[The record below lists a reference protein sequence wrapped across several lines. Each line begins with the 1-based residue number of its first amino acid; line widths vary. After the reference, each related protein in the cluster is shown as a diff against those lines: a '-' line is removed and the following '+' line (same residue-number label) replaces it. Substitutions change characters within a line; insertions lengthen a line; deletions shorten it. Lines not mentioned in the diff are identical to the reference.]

1 MSRKENDHMLP
12 VHSLDAHSLHVNILP
27 LDHTNP
33 YDFKREHRHSY
44 FEIMFIENGGG
55 NQLID
60 FVNYPVKENSCYIIC
75 PQQVHLMNRKNS
87 SGTLLQ
93 FTEER
98 ISSPELSAALKQHSY
113 TEGASIIFE
122 QQAESI
128 SEFQSLINFL
138 KNHALENSK
147 SSALFMT
154 HLLQSIIALML
165 LKRSSAPALAIE
177 EDKKVLLDFYQI
189 LDLRFSENLGVKD
202 YASLLFISEKKLASI
217 TKKYAGLT
225 PLQVIHD
232 RIILEAKR
240 MLLFEDSSH
249 KEIAFHLGFDS
260 PATFSAFIKNKTGHS
275 PSELSK
281 QLAEIHK

>member
-1 MSRKENDHMLP
+1 MLP

-98 ISSPELSAALKQHSY
+98 SS
-113 TEGASIIFE
+113 T
-122 QQAESI
+122 
-128 SEFQSLINFL
+128 
-138 KNHALENSK
+138 
-147 SSALFMT
+147 
-154 HLLQSIIALML
+154 
-165 LKRSSAPALAIE
+165 PALAIE

-202 YASLLFISEKKLASI
+202 YASLLFIIPNTLYS
-217 TKKYAGLT
+217 T
-225 PLQVIHD
+225 
-232 RIILEAKR
+232 
-240 MLLFEDSSH
+240 
-249 KEIAFHLGFDS
+249 
-260 PATFSAFIKNKTGHS
+260 TFYF
-275 PSELSK
+275 
-281 QLAEIHK
+281 

>member
-1 MSRKENDHMLP
+1 MLP

-128 SEFQSLINFL
+128 SEFQSLINPL

-177 EDKKVLLDFYQI
+177 EDKKVLLDFYQV

>member
-60 FVNYPVKENSCYIIC
+60 FINYPVKENSCYIIC

-98 ISSPELSAALKQHSY
+98 ISSPELSAALKQHSF
-113 TEGASIIFE
+113 TERASIIFE
-122 QQAESI
+122 NQPDTIE
-128 SEFQSLINFL
+128 EFRALIQIL
-138 KNHALENSK
+138 KNNAIDNSK
-147 SSALFMT
+147 SNTIFIT
-154 HLLQSIIALML
+154 QLLQSIIALML
-165 LKRSSAPALAIE
+165 LKRSSAPVLTIE
-177 EDKKVLLDFYQI
+177 EDKKILLDFYQI
-189 LDLRFSENLGVKD
+189 LDSRYNENLGVKD
-202 YASLLFISEKKLASI
+202 YAAALFISEKKLASI

-240 MLLFEDSSH
+240 MLLFEVTSH

>member
-98 ISSPELSAALKQHSY
+98 ISSPELSAVLKQHSY

-128 SEFQSLINFL
+128 SEFQSLINLL